1 MRLPDTQNAKEL
13 HAFKKGYRLAT
24 ENKTLNNL
32 PSEIRYD
39 RALREFSQLGWDQ
52 AQEEIAAGLEAS
64 QQVPWR
70 QRLAWLIMMV
80 LGGIV
85 TATVLINNIKEEKR
99 EQAAL
104 IAEQTQQAEVP
115 RDLPLAGPM
124 KRPQGQIAAIENEE
138 GADTRED
145 SSSAALALPKE
156 TIEADEPITEKP
168 SLETETAELGLLT
181 ATQRKDLVLNQQ
193 ERAASKPDTVSSSG
207 IVDSPIKIEKAVLT
221 SAIHNKEASDS
232 FSDYVPKNRRK
243 LYFFTQIKGAA
254 QQTIYH
260 RWLFNQQVM
269 ALIPLQINSN
279 LYRTWS
285 SKRLTSAWQGQWTLE
300 VLDAEKHVIYRQSF
314 KYGKR

>member
-24 ENKTLNNL
+24 ENKSLNNL

-39 RALREFSQLGWDQ
+39 RALREYSQLGWDQ

-70 QRLAWLIMMV
+70 QRMAWLIMMV

-85 TATVLINNIKEEKR
+85 TATVLINNINEEKR

-104 IAEQTQQAEVP
+104 IAEQTIQAEVT
-115 RDLPLAGPM
+115 RNLPITEPM
-124 KRPQGQIAAIENEE
+124 KTSQRPLNVIDNEE
-138 GADTRED
+138 GADTTEG
-145 SSSAALALPKE
+145 SSNAALTLSKE

-168 SLETETAELGLLT
+168 SPETAELGLLT

-193 ERAASKPDTVSSSG
+193 ERAASKPDTVALSG
-207 IVDSPIKIEKAVLT
+207 IVDSPIKVEKAVLT
-221 SAIHNKEASDS
+221 SAIQNKEATDS

-243 LYFFTQIKGAA
+243 LYFFTQIKGAK
-254 QQTIYH
+254 QQTVYH

-300 VLDAEKHVIYRQSF
+300 VLDAEKRVIYSQSF

>member
-70 QRLAWLIMMV
+70 QRLAWLIMML

-104 IAEQTQQAEVP
+104 IAQQTQQAEVT
-115 RDLPLAGPM
+115 RELPLAEPM

-138 GADTRED
+138 GADTTED
-145 SSSAALALPKE
+145 FSSAALALPKE
-156 TIEADEPITEKP
+156 TIEADEPISEKP
-168 SLETETAELGLLT
+168 SAETAELGLLT
-181 ATQRKDLVLNQQ
+181 PAQRKDLVLNQQ
-193 ERAASKPDTVSSSG
+193 ERAASNPDKAPLSAV
-207 IVDSPIKIEKAVLT
+207 IDSPIKIEKAVLT
-221 SAIHNKEASDS
+221 SAIQNKEATDT

-300 VLDAEKHVIYRQSF
+300 VLDAEKRVIYRQSF